1 MKEKDLEENEIY
13 DEEENTDFTDL
24 EGILSDEELKELD
37 RLSRKF
43 DSLGDEIDDLD
54 TKIYDSI
61 TDLYTTLKLEEMPEA
76 EITSKINEII
86 NMLKQMDK
94 MELEFVETLMKMMQI
109 FLDAEMRMVE
119 DIISFKYIDKNKIK
133 ELRDDIENQ
142 KKEADKLGELLVRLN
157 DSTKEL
163 IDVMKKVEQNV
174 SQRLELLKQAI
185 KIITKRGEMYYEIE
199 KISTEMLI

>member
-94 MELEFVETLMKMMQI
+94 MELEFIETLMKMMQI
-109 FLDAEMRMVE
+109 FLDAEIRMVE